1 MDSIA
6 PLPGT
11 QSLAAL
17 AVGEKPARVVDA
29 KSITKRPVEKSESP
43 KPGENAPED
52 DSEESIRA
60 SIAEFFSES
69 RDIRVELDDPS
80 GRVIFQSVDR
90 ETGEV
95 KRQVPSEEMV
105 KLVAQ
110 LRNPTGVLVDS
121 TV

>member
-29 KSITKRPVEKSESP
+29 KSITKRPVEKSESS
-43 KPGENAPED
+43 KPGENPPED

-105 KLVAQ
+105 KLVAR

>member
-17 AVGEKPARVVDA
+17 AAGEKPSRVAEA
-29 KSITKRPVEKSESP
+29 KSITRRPVEKSDAPRSGDNEKSES
-43 KPGENAPED
+43 ED
-52 DSEESIRA
+52 AIRA
-60 SIAEFFSES
+60 SIAEFFADS

-80 GRVIFQSVDR
+80 GRVIFQSVDKQ
-90 ETGEV
+90 TGEV

-110 LRNPTGVLVDS
+110 LRETTGLLIDS